1 MTMDDIKSR
10 YKEQFKEVIADLK
23 TKGRRKKQIPNLLTA
38 SRALAPFIII
48 PLSIMGQLPMALVA
62 TALFATTDFFDGALA
77 RKWGVCSDFGRDLD
91 ATVDKI
97 FAGTLLIS
105 FSIAKPL
112 LLVPLA
118 FEATIGAINTIE
130 KIKGHNPKTVL
141 IGKFKTASLS
151 LLIIELIIATYAS
164 ISSIVLNLT
173 LIQTIILQG
182 LTTGN
187 YLKKYF
193 DNKTIDNEPKNVE
206 ENYTIVE
213 AEEKELEK
221 GLDNT
226 KSIHSKSEKLKM
238 MKQML
243 LHEVEINTIE
253 NQNVENIDNNTYQKT
268 KKDEET
274 I

>member
-1 MTMDDIKSR
+1 MRTDDIKNK
-10 YKEQFKEVIADLK
+10 YKEQFTEVMSDLK
-23 TKGRRKKQIPNLLTA
+23 TKGKRKQQIPNLLTA

-48 PLSIMGQLPMALVA
+48 PLSIMGQMPLALVA
-62 TALFATTDFFDGALA
+62 TALFAATDFFDGALA
-77 RKWGVCSDFGRDLD
+77 RKWGACSDFGRDLD

-112 LLVPLA
+112 LLLPLA
-118 FEATIGAINTIE
+118 LEATIGAINTIE

-151 LLIIELIIATYAS
+151 LLIIELIIATYAKIPS
-164 ISSIVLNLT
+164 LVLNLT
-173 LIQTIILQG
+173 LIQTIVLQG

-193 DNKTIDNEPKNVE
+193 DNKTIDNEPKNAEKSSAIAELE
-206 ENYTIVE
+206 EN
-213 AEEKELEK
+213 ELEK
-221 GLDNT
+221 EIDNI
-226 KSIHSKSEKLKM
+226 KIIHSKSEKLKM

-253 NQNVENIDNNTYQKT
+253 KQDVENIDNNTYQKT
-268 KKDEET
+268 KNNEKT